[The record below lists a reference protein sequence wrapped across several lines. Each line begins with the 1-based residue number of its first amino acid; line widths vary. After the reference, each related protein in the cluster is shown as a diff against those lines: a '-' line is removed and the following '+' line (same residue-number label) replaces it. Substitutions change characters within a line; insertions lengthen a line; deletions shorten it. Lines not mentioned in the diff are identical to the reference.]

1 MRHDMK
7 RPSFFEKM
15 LGFPIEQRV
24 TTGVATIHTEEPDM
38 NINIPASQNDAWGFW
53 GSMNEH
59 AAAAWPLAIT
69 TIHAETEEDPEVIR
83 AFLDSRHGR
92 HFGDEVLDRVEQ
104 HGDDLHAAIDIVVRR
119 WQRWSIDA
127 RTSREYGIPK
137 GLPYLTGF
145 VIHCGICDEMAA

>member
-1 MRHDMK
+1 
-7 RPSFFEKM
+7 
-15 LGFPIEQRV
+15 
-24 TTGVATIHTEEPDM
+24 M
-38 NINIPASQNDAWGFW
+38 NINIPASQNNAWGFW
-53 GSMNEH
+53 GSMNGY

-127 RTSREYGIPK
+127 RTSREYGIPR